1 MEVRPVVAHDDGPRV
16 TAALTGGTLGVGPE
30 LGLRISDH
38 FGVRGSA
45 AFLKVSPSFDSKDIH
60 YDSDFKLHSYGAMA
74 DVYPFGGAFR
84 ISAGARIN
92 RTRVGLVGTPLNST
106 AEVKVGGQTYLVPQV
121 GILTGRAEPKRF
133 APALTLGW
141 AGKKRR
147 GFFVGI
153 EGGVLFQGSFQLKD
167 FRASGPINS
176 NAAFQTVL
184 ERERIDLQEDVD
196 KVKVW
201 PILQASVGWRF

>member
-1 MEVRPVVAHDDGPRV
+1 
-16 TAALTGGTLGVGPE
+16 
-30 LGLRISDH
+30 
-38 FGVRGSA
+38 
-45 AFLKVSPSFDSKDIH
+45 
-60 YDSDFKLHSYGAMA
+60 MA
-74 DVYPFGGAFR
+74 DVYPFRGSFY

-92 RTRVGLVGTPLNST
+92 RTRVGLLGTPLNST
-106 AEVKVGGQTYLVPQV
+106 VEVKVGGQTYTVPQV

-141 AGKKRR
+141 AGKKRH
-147 GFFVGI
+147 GLFFGI

-184 ERERIDLQEDVD
+184 ERERVDLQEDVD